1 LKIYPLLSVWNG
13 FEILVVFGDLSGAM
27 FALAAPISIV
37 TKVRKVIELNAMFSR
52 VRHCW

>member
-1 LKIYPLLSVWNG
+1 LKIFPLLSVWNG

-37 TKVRKVIELNAMFSR
+37 TKVRKVTALRAMFSR
-52 VRHCW
+52 VRRWW